1 MESLWKAT
9 CRMPEFPTF
18 EGEKS
23 TDVLIIGGGITG
35 ILTAYFL
42 HQKGVNYIL
51 VEKGRLCSSTTE
63 NTTAEITVQHGLI
76 YNKLIKNFGTEKTA
90 EYLKANQTALLNQDR
105 LLCKMVH
112 YHYSERNMP
121 IK

>member
-51 VEKGRLCSSTTE
+51 VEKADC
-63 NTTAEITVQHGLI
+63 AAVQP
-76 YNKLIKNFGTEKTA
+76 KTQQP
-90 EYLKANQTALLNQDR
+90 K
-105 LLCKMVH
+105 
-112 YHYSERNMP
+112 
-121 IK
+121 